1 MKKNFTT
8 IKELWNHPIY
18 KNLMKLGGYALFFII
33 FFIVA
38 ASGRNNVENYQNKT
52 LDNNFSYNEMKTNL
66 VNHNLKIKYY
76 IISNDEYYLEG
87 TIINKVFNGTLEQN
101 DIIKKIKIDQ
111 ENIYSIE
118 KNIEKI
124 DKSILRD
131 INLLYIFPSNI
142 VNIINENESIMKQN
156 KNQKIY
162 SYTIDKKA
170 YSIFTQ
176 NNAINKI
183 IILDNSIT
191 YELEIE
197 IIS

>member
-1 MKKNFTT
+1 
-8 IKELWNHPIY
+8 
-18 KNLMKLGGYALFFII
+18 
-33 FFIVA
+33 
-38 ASGRNNVENYQNKT
+38 
-52 LDNNFSYNEMKTNL
+52 MKTNL

>member
-1 MKKNFTT
+1 MKKNFMT

-18 KNLMKLGGYALFFII
+18 KNLMKLGGYVLFFII
-33 FFIVA
+33 FFILA
-38 ASGRNNVENYQNKT
+38 ASGRNNVETYQEKNPDK
-52 LDNNFSYNEMKTNL
+52 NFSYNEMKSNL
-66 VNHNLKIKYY
+66 INNNLKIKYH
-76 IISNDEYYLEG
+76 IISKNEYYIEG
-87 TIINKVFNGTLEQN
+87 AIINKVFNGTLEQ
-101 DIIKKIKIDQ
+101 DEKIKKIKIDQ
-111 ENIYSIE
+111 ENIYLIE
-118 KNIEKI
+118 KNIEKK
-124 DKSILRD
+124 DEFILSE
-131 INLLYIFPSNI
+131 INLIYIFPSNI
-142 VNIINENESIMKQN
+142 INIINENDSIMKQN

-170 YSIFTQ
+170 YSVFIE